1 MGYNLH
7 KSSSQ
12 TLAPA
17 GDATS
22 AGGFVEVTY
31 TTTVA
36 VACPHDCWCL
46 AAGFMPPEGGALLCQ
61 SCPPPPP
68 PWHSYPLIAVA
79 CAHGFTVPPTYAHP
93 FGPTHFPP
101 LPRRCPHPACA
112 VGAAQLTALSARAL
126 VLPARADPLRWRGE
140 LDMRAPGA
148 LRIMDAITATPFGAT
163 ALHEHSGAFRDAWQR
178 RGVRAASVADR
189 PSTSPPPAPS
199 VHFIADVRE
208 WHSAYRW
215 SIPMATSNPDCHCA
229 TIAAPNAA
237 PSRWLGHIRSGAMA
251 MAVVHVAWTLHAA
264 DMVAMEQPPTL
275 LEDIM
280 GPPSQ
285 RTCVADFGCPRRKA
299 WWWWLRGGLPTV
311 PPTNPLPP
319 DRQPSEHHLYDN
331 LPGLTHELISLR

>member
-178 RGVRAASVADR
+178 RGVRAASVAD
-189 PSTSPPPAPS
+189 T
-199 VHFIADVRE
+199 
-208 WHSAYRW
+208 
-215 SIPMATSNPDCHCA
+215 
-229 TIAAPNAA
+229 
-237 PSRWLGHIRSGAMA
+237 
-251 MAVVHVAWTLHAA
+251 
-264 DMVAMEQPPTL
+264 
-275 LEDIM
+275 
-280 GPPSQ
+280 
-285 RTCVADFGCPRRKA
+285 
-299 WWWWLRGGLPTV
+299 
-311 PPTNPLPP
+311 
-319 DRQPSEHHLYDN
+319 
-331 LPGLTHELISLR
+331 